1 MNLSLCFSVLT
12 TNSHK
17 FCLDGNTGRPG
28 GSDMWNIANALS
40 LCMHSLLH
48 PGAGDD
54 NGGSSHGAANR

>member
-1 MNLSLCFSVLT
+1 MLT
-12 TNSHK
+12 TNSYK
-17 FCLDGNTGRPG
+17 FGLVGNTGRPG